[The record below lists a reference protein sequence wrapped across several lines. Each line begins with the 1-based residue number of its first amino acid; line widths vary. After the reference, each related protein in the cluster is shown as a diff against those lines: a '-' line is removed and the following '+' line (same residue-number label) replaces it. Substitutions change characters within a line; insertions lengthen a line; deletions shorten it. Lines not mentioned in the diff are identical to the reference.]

1 MIKARVIWSTSPM
14 PVIPVLAVT
23 RQGGQSFV
31 FVAREQGGHT
41 MAMQT
46 AVTLGDTVGNTYS
59 ISSGLNVGD
68 KVIVSS
74 TQFLVNGMPVM
85 PLPGA

>member
-1 MIKARVIWSTSPM
+1 MIKARIIWSTKPM
-14 PVIPVLAVT
+14 AVVPVLAVV

-31 FVAREQGGHT
+31 YVAQQQDGHYS
-41 MAMQT
+41 AHQT

-68 KVIVSS
+68 KVIVSA
-74 TQFLVNGMPVM
+74 TQFLVNGMPIVPM
-85 PLPGA
+85 G

>member
-1 MIKARVIWSTSPM
+1 VAQPQNGNFMAR
-14 PVIPVLAVT
+14 
-23 RQGGQSFV
+23 
-31 FVAREQGGHT
+31 
-41 MAMQT
+41 QT
-46 AVTLGDTVGNTYS
+46 AVTLGDTVGNNYS

-68 KVIVSS
+68 RVIVSS